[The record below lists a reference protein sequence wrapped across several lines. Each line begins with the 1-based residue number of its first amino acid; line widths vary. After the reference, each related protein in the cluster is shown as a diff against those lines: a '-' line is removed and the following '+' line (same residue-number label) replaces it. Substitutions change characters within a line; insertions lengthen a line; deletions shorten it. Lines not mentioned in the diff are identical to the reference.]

1 MNAPP
6 ARPLLTLLVFAMCLC
21 ACTNDDYS
29 YLKPFLLEKVPKVI
43 AHRGMHSDGA
53 SENSLAALRKAMEAN
68 CDGIELDVW
77 MTADGRLVVSHD
89 EYIGDVSIQT
99 STYDDIKDAR
109 LDNGEPL
116 PTFDSF
122 IDTFKSMMDV
132 SESRLV
138 VDVRPLHAPAQ
149 ESEEVERLMETVRRA
164 GVAGRVDFVS
174 FSLDICRRIAASDP
188 SCLVGYLRGD
198 LAPDE
203 LLAEGIRCMNYEMKI
218 YDDNHQWVDDMRR
231 LHMVSGVWPINAVKD
246 MKRSISLGMD
256 LITTDN
262 PAKLQEIISSAL
274 AAE

>member
-1 MNAPP
+1 MNALH
-6 ARPLLTLLVFAMCLC
+6 ARQLLTLFVCALGLG